1 MDRFQQFS
9 DLNISKWQLAR
20 TILLTRLVL
29 LFAMAVSCHFIPDHN
44 PGDDVLRF
52 HLRLRD
58 KDNSCFC
65 LAGYSCDTTGVRHAP
80 ADLACADLDSS
91 LEIPS
96 KNLVATY
103 QFILNPITKWDSA
116 RFLTLAADRSMRYP
130 LECSDDEVCED
141 RFMLSEQQHA
151 FLPLFPWLIQNMAK
165 TLTFL
170 PKAYL
175 PPTYE
180 GQLAL
185 SAWILNLLFFLL
197 ATFGLYDLTSSV
209 CNPKLAMASC
219 LVFAINPASVFFS
232 SAYSESLFAMCTF
245 GGHALAARGMVTAA
259 VVPWTAASY
268 TRANGTINSAWLLLR
283 GISSGLNGK
292 SILDGLLRLLYHI
305 ILAVVVALPVR
316 YHDVQGYDLHCS
328 SSQEFQPTWCEED
341 RTTFSLYSWT
351 QRRHWNVGFLR
362 YYHWKQVPN
371 FLLAAPILFLGF
383 WAVYLWI
390 DSSMK
395 GYVKDKRMSLE
406 LLVPWA
412 FDSLRRSIPPPQTHS
427 SLGYEEQL
435 LLKNPY
441 LLGHYA
447 VLAAVCSVGLTIA
460 HIQIS
465 TRLICSSCPAMIWF
479 LSDRIIKRDRLGV
492 AVLAYC
498 GLYILLG
505 VILYVNFL
513 PWT

>member
-1 MDRFQQFS
+1 
-9 DLNISKWQLAR
+9 
-20 TILLTRLVL
+20 
-29 LFAMAVSCHFIPDHN
+29 
-44 PGDDVLRF
+44 
-52 HLRLRD
+52 
-58 KDNSCFC
+58 
-65 LAGYSCDTTGVRHAP
+65 
-80 ADLACADLDSS
+80 
-91 LEIPS
+91 
-96 KNLVATY
+96 
-103 QFILNPITKWDSA
+103 
-116 RFLTLAADRSMRYP
+116 
-130 LECSDDEVCED
+130 
-141 RFMLSEQQHA
+141 
-151 FLPLFPWLIQNMAK
+151 
-165 TLTFL
+165 
-170 PKAYL
+170 
-175 PPTYE
+175 
-180 GQLAL
+180 
-185 SAWILNLLFFLL
+185 
-197 ATFGLYDLTSSV
+197 
-209 CNPKLAMASC
+209 MASC

-245 GGHALAARGMVTAA
+245 GGHALLARGMVTAA

-268 TRANGTINSAWLLLR
+268 ARANGTINSAWLLLR
-283 GISSGLNGK
+283 GISSALNGK

-305 ILAVVVALPVR
+305 ILAGVVALPVR
-316 YHDVQGYDLHCS
+316 YHDIQGYDLHCS

-362 YYHWKQVPN
+362 YYQWKQVPN

-383 WAVYLWI
+383 WAAYLWI

-395 GYVKDKRMSLE
+395 DYVKDKRMSLK

-412 FDSLRRSIPPPQTHS
+412 FESLRRSIPPSQPHS
-427 SLGYEEQL
+427 SQDNGEEL

-447 VLAAVCSVGLTIA
+447 VLAAVCLVGLTIA

-479 LSDRIIKRDRLGV
+479 LTDRVIKSDRLGQ

-505 VILYVNFL
+505 VILHVNFL